1 MEHYIKLGKRYK
13 RLNALCA
20 VIAGVA
26 IVVVLLH
33 SIKLWLKILLSLI
46 ILFISVNIIVFIGK
60 QLRNIL
66 FEECN
71 PEKFYCVSKVV
82 YNGAVAFD
90 MILAMEALGDFNRA
104 ADHFKAAFKTEKK
117 SKKLMYGE
125 HFAYIECLFSAGE
138 YEACIKEITDF
149 RMKVH
154 STEVSEKMNKH
165 NLKVCDYFESFI
177 NKDYEKCILIL
188 DSFRIDELKYPE
200 IVKCTM
206 NYFYAI
212 SYYYGGN
219 IEKAKEH
226 FEKIKDINDSLYY
239 TKKAREYLANIN
251 EDKFLELSFDDIP
264 KYESNPID
272 LEAKKKADRKM
283 YVKALISLLLL
294 IVVMVGAYFLV
305 SADEHRKGTAEEI
318 ISYSMDFDVD
328 VKAILPIE
336 NEDAALC
343 VFQDKDDFDYL
354 YVAYLE
360 SYENDLYSYGIDYS
374 FLAGEDGVQS
384 FLDIYDNEDDFS
396 AEDLAKALHKDEP
409 FTDSFDRH
417 DYYFGSGEK
426 DITVVYR
433 ISRYKPQVPKVD
445 NAKEFVYTMYNG
457 KEKTY
462 YIYVL
467 NVEKENQFGYSAGE
481 YSKTGR

>member
-1 MEHYIKLGKRYK
+1 MVTPDTM
-13 RLNALCA
+13 A
-20 VIAGVA
+20 
-26 IVVVLLH
+26 
-33 SIKLWLKILLSLI
+33 
-46 ILFISVNIIVFIGK
+46 
-60 QLRNIL
+60 
-66 FEECN
+66 
-71 PEKFYCVSKVV
+71 
-82 YNGAVAFD
+82 
-90 MILAMEALGDFNRA
+90 AMEALGDFNRA
-104 ADHFKAAFKTEKK
+104 ADHFKAAFKAEKK

-138 YEACIKEITDF
+138 YEACIKEIADF

-154 STEVSEKMNKH
+154 STELSEKMNKH

-239 TKKAREYLANIN
+239 SKKAREYLENIN
-251 EDKFLELSFDDIP
+251 EEKFLELNFDDIP
-264 KYESNPID
+264 KLESAPVD

-283 YVKALISLLLL
+283 YIKALISVLLL
-294 IVVMVGAYFLV
+294 IVIVVGAYLFV
-305 SADEHRKGTAEEI
+305 SAEVNKKGTAEEV
-318 ISYSMDFDVD
+318 ISSSSSYDVE

-343 VFQDKDDFDYL
+343 VFQDKEDLDYL

-360 SYENDLYSYGIDYS
+360 SYENGLYSYGTEYD
-374 FLAGEDGVQS
+374 FLAGSDGVYS
-384 FLDIYDNEDDFS
+384 LLDAYDKNEKISVEEVAD
-396 AEDLAKALHKDEP
+396 ALHKSEP
-409 FTDSFDRH
+409 FTESFD
-417 DYYFGSGEK
+417 DYEYY
-426 DITVVYR
+426 YR
-433 ISRYKPQVPKVD
+433 NRPLSFWKW
-445 NAKEFVYTMYNG
+445 AS
-457 KEKTY
+457 
-462 YIYVL
+462 L
-467 NVEKENQFGYSAGE
+467 
-481 YSKTGR
+481 